1 MSQWTNSVTI
11 QRWTPSSR
19 YAIVFAGLVLVL
31 LALAPLFAS
40 NGLLDRLT
48 ALFIYVILAAM
59 WNALAGYGGL
69 ISVGQQA
76 FFGLGAYFT
85 IRIADLGLDPFISV
99 ALAALIVGV
108 ISYPISL
115 VMLRLKGGE
124 FAIGMWVVASI
135 LHLMVNLDGL
145 IQGETGISLVSL
157 NHYDSAQ
164 RLTIIY
170 LLTLGSMAG
179 LLALLFFVL
188 RSKTGS
194 AIQAIRDNEEAATSV
209 GVKPEKTKQLLF
221 VIAAFG
227 IGVAGALWLTSAT
240 TFLPKTYFSVQWSA
254 YMIFMVLV
262 GGIGKFEGAI
272 LGAIIFFLV
281 ETWFSSTG
289 VWYLVSLGA
298 IAIAFSLF
306 LPKGIWGELERRFNW
321 HFLPVGYQVVEKNKI
336 NTDKK

>member
-1 MSQWTNSVTI
+1 MV
-11 QRWTPSSR
+11 
-19 YAIVFAGLVLVL
+19 AGVVLLV

-85 IRIADLGLDPFISV
+85 IRLANVGLDPFISV
-99 ALAALIVGV
+99 GLSAVIVGV

-115 VMLRLKGGE
+115 IMLRLKGGE
-124 FAIGMWVVASI
+124 FAIGMWVIASI

-157 NHYDSAQ
+157 NHYDSGS

-179 LLALLFFVL
+179 LLTLLFFVL

-194 AIQAIRDNEEAATSV
+194 AIQAIRDDEEAATSI
-209 GVKPEKTKQLLF
+209 GVKPEKTKRLLF

-227 IGVAGALWLTSAT
+227 IGAAGALWLTSAT

-321 HFLPVGYQVVEKNKI
+321 RFLPVGYRVE
-336 NTDKK
+336 DPKKEKQ

>member
-1 MSQWTNSVTI
+1 MSQWAKNVSI

-19 YAIVFAGLVLVL
+19 RAVMVAGVVLLV

-40 NGLLDRLT
+40 NGMLDRLT

-85 IRIADLGLDPFISV
+85 IRLANVGLDPFISV
-99 ALAALIVGV
+99 GLSAVIVGV

-115 VMLRLKGGE
+115 IMLRLKGGE
-124 FAIGMWVVASI
+124 FAIGMWVIASI

-157 NHYDSAQ
+157 NHYDSGS

-179 LLALLFFVL
+179 LLTLLFFVL

-194 AIQAIRDNEEAATSV
+194 AIQAIRDDEEAATSI
-209 GVKPEKTKQLLF
+209 GVKPEKTKRLLF

-227 IGVAGALWLTSAT
+227 IGAAGALWLTSAT

-321 HFLPVGYQVVEKNKI
+321 RFLPVGYRVE
-336 NTDKK
+336 DPKKEKQ